1 MARKTLLTSVLHSPK
16 RKAGGGGIILD
27 DNLELNSPTKKSRS
41 KFNEILL
48 YWKKETSDLAG
59 NSGVLKKNLDG
70 DNRSGGKLDS
80 LKD

>member
-1 MARKTLLTSVLHSPK
+1 M
-16 RKAGGGGIILD
+16 D

-41 KFNEILL
+41 KFNEILS